1 MHWLRNIFPKDAT
14 HPGDPPYWRAAAMV
28 LLGGFL
34 LGLLLYRAPLLG
46 WDWFYTLRAGGD
58 IDVWYP
64 GWTKLLTRPLALLPW
79 RWGLAFSNGLMLAAV
94 AIATYRQRRDRV
106 SALGALLAVLSPPVL
121 VLLWAGNVDGWA
133 LLGYLTLPW
142 GVPLLLIKPTL
153 GAFVLLTRRSWF
165 VAGLVFAAITLLV
178 WGWWPAQAIG
188 MHVTGG
194 NLHSSSSMGWY
205 ILGWPIGV
213 VGLVLMLF
221 TNRKDPWHMMA
232 AGAFLMPYVFPY
244 HFILLLPVLGQW
256 RGLRQ
261 WLAWLAAWSLFV
273 SFIFGYSL
281 AWVGYCFP
289 LAVWLFI
296 YSETA
301 PSETWLAELRRLGGR
316 LLKPSRA

>member
-1 MHWLRNIFPKDAT
+1 MEWLRGFCKAPRT
-14 HPGDPPYWRAAAMV
+14 PGEPPHWRAAGMV
-28 LLGGFL
+28 LLGA
-34 LGLLLYRAPLLG
+34 LGLGWLLRDAPLLG

-64 GWTKLLTRPLALLPW
+64 GWTKLLTWPLAQLPW

-94 AIATYRQRRDRV
+94 AIATYQQRRDRS
-106 SALGALLAVLSPPVL
+106 SALGALLALLSPPVL

-153 GAFVLLTRRSWF
+153 GAFALLTRRSWF
-165 VAGLVFAAITLLV
+165 LAGLLFAALTLLV

-205 ILGWPIGV
+205 ILGWPIGL
-213 VGLVLMLF
+213 VGLGLLPF
-221 TNRKDPWHMMA
+221 TNRKDPWQMMA
-232 AGAFLMPYVFPY
+232 VGAFLMPYVFPY
-244 HFILLLPVLGQW
+244 HFILMLPVLGRW

-261 WLAWLAAWSLFV
+261 WLVWLASWTLAL
-273 SFIFGYSL
+273 SFLFGYAA
-281 AWVGYCFP
+281 AWMGYVFP
-289 LAVWLFI
+289 LAVWLLVAA
-296 YSETA
+296 ETRR
-301 PSETWLAELRRLGGR
+301 EQTWLAAISHQIHRLIN
-316 LLKPSRA
+316 